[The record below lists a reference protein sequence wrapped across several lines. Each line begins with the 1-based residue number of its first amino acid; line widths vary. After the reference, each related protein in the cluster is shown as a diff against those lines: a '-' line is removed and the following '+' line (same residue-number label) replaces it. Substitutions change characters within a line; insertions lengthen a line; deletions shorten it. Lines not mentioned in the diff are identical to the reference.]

1 MDDKEREKRFR
12 RERRAQLGRM
22 VLIQTQT
29 MQEILHY
36 LRLARDEILGRLA
49 GTPTEFETWRLQQ
62 LQGEVRRVLET
73 FERGTLDALTTGLDR
88 SWEAGGDLVMKP
100 LAAGG
105 IDLAGQIPALDV
117 RLLTALKSFQT
128 DRIRDISTTTI
139 NRVNQEIGQA
149 ALGVQAP
156 FEAAKKV
163 SAIMDTPA
171 ARARMIVVTELG
183 TAYSEAGQQR
193 MEQAKT
199 LGVAGL
205 QKQWRRS
212 GKLHPRVS
220 HAVADGQIVDVDK
233 PFMVGGIPIPKPRDP
248 SIPVG
253 ERVYCGCSSLPHMK
267 HWRVSTPGAKPFTA
281 QELAASPEAR
291 QAERIRAPAPPEP
304 APAPAPPPP
313 PQARAFPSPIEQH
326 HTLTR
331 EYAGWVS
338 SLTQAERY
346 ALNFYK
352 GPGGYLVNEAMRR
365 GVEAPLV
372 AAQIPRLDE
381 AIARASVPA
390 PTRAWRGVDQASRYL
405 DMRPGDVSEPDP
417 AFWSATISREMAEGS
432 APEGVLLEF
441 VLPAGYPAAYINGVP
456 FPVGDAA
463 LPDSEFEMLLPR
475 GRRFRV
481 LERRGRRLLVEMLP

>member
-12 RERRAQLGRM
+12 RERREQLGRM

-29 MQEILHY
+29 IQEILHY

-49 GTPTEFETWRLQQ
+49 GTPTEFESWRLTQ
-62 LQGEVRRVLET
+62 LQGEVRRALET
-73 FERGTLDALTTGLDR
+73 FERGALGALTTGLDR
-88 SWEAGGDLVMKP
+88 SWEAGGDLVVKP
-100 LAAGG
+100 LAAAG
-105 IDLAGQIPALDV
+105 IDLSGRLPALDV
-117 RLLTALKSFQT
+117 RLLNALRSFQT

-156 FEAAKKV
+156 FEAARKV
-163 SAIMDTPA
+163 SALMETPEP
-171 ARARMIVVTELG
+171 RARMIVVTELG

-220 HAVADGQIVDVDK
+220 HAAADGQIVDVDK
-233 PFMVGGIPIPKPRDP
+233 PFVVGGIEIPKPRDP

-253 ERVYCGCSSLPHMK
+253 ERVWCGCSSLPHMM

-291 QAERIRAPAPPEP
+291 QAVRIRSPAPPDP
-304 APAPAPPPP
+304 ASAPPSQ
-313 PQARAFPSPIEQH
+313 PQVRAFSSAIEQH

-331 EYAGWVS
+331 EYAGWAS

-346 ALNFYK
+346 ALNYYK
-352 GPGGYLVNEAMRR
+352 GPDGFVLNEAIRVGR
-365 GVEAPLV
+365 VSATLAEHIA
-372 AAQIPRLDE
+372 RLDD
-381 AIARASVPA
+381 ALAKASLPA
-390 PTRAWRGVDQASRYL
+390 PTRIWRGEGNRSRNL
-405 DMRPGDVSEPDP
+405 NLMAGDVSAVNPS
-417 AFWSATISREMAEGS
+417 FFSASLSEEMALGNAEDGI
-432 APEGVLLEF
+432 VLEIL
-441 VLPAGYPAAYINGVP
+441 LPAGYPAAYVNGVP
-456 FPVGDAA
+456 IPVPEAA
-463 LPDSEFEMLLPR
+463 LRNSEFEMLLPR
-475 GRRFRV
+475 GRRFKV
-481 LERRGRRLLVEMLP
+481 LKRRGRRLTVEMLP